1 MTHPRYTRL
10 LDSLPSTVPFVGP
23 EVIERTTGQ
32 PFSARLGA
40 NENIFGPSPTALEA
54 LRQADAEI
62 WKYPDSAS
70 HDLKSEIAAQN
81 GIAPEN
87 IVIGEGVDGLLG
99 YLARMM
105 IEQGDTV
112 VTSDGAYPTFNY
124 HVAGFGGVLHKVPFK
139 DDFEDLD
146 ALITRAAEVD
156 AKLLYL
162 SNPDNPM
169 GTYLSGTTIADAL
182 DRLPKGCL
190 MILDEAYIELAPTDA
205 RADIAIEDPRV
216 IRMRS
221 MSKAYGLAGAR
232 VGYALG
238 AAELI
243 KNFDKIRNHFG
254 LNRSAQH
261 AALAALQDTEWLA
274 HIQSQVSHSR
284 DRLSQIALDNS
295 LTPIPSATNFVTMDC
310 GRDGDYAAAV
320 VRELGARG
328 IFARMPG
335 VAPLNRCIRISCG
348 PDAAL
353 DLFAAAL
360 PQALKAAL

>member
-1 MTHPRYTRL
+1 MTHPRYTKL
-10 LDSLPSTVPFVGP
+10 LDSLPATVPFVGP

-40 NENIFGPSPTALEA
+40 NENIFGPSPKALEA

-70 HDLKSEIAAQN
+70 HDLKTLIAAQN
-81 GIAPEN
+81 GVGYDN
-87 IVIGEGVDGLLG
+87 VVIGEGVDGLLG

-105 IEQGDTV
+105 IEPGDTV

-139 DDFEDLD
+139 DDHEDLD

-169 GTYLSGTTIADAL
+169 GTYLSGDTIVAAL
-182 DRLPKGCL
+182 DRLPEGCL
-190 MILDEAYIELAPTDA
+190 MILDEAYIELAPADA
-205 RADIAIEDPRV
+205 RAAIAIEDPRV

-238 AAELI
+238 AAPLI

-254 LNRSAQH
+254 MNRSAQH
-261 AALAALQDTEWLA
+261 AALAALQDVEWLA
-274 HIQSQVSHSR
+274 HIRSQVAHAR
-284 DRLSQIALDNS
+284 ARLSQIAKDNG
-295 LTPIPSATNFVTMDC
+295 LNPIPSATNFVTMDC
-310 GRDGDYAAAV
+310 GQDGAYAAKV
-320 VRELGARG
+320 VQELGTRG

-360 PQALKAAL
+360 PQALKAAF